1 MRLIDA
7 NALKGIYKSAS
18 LYSEFSKYEID
29 TMIDEQPTVDAVSKD
44 LFEQY
49 KWERDLALET
59 LEEHGLSLGQKKRRG
74 KWIESNPKKSKSC
87 RLVECSECGN
97 TYIVNINIPLKEW
110 ARGNKTFCGNCGAKM
125 VDDWDIKEK

>member
-7 NALKGIYKSAS
+7 DEIPYHKQLEAQGNGQYEDVEVAYKS
-18 LYSEFSKYEID
+18 EID
-29 TMIDEQPTVDAVSKD
+29 AVPTVNLSKSIG
-44 LFEQY
+44 L
-49 KWERDLALET
+49 ER
-59 LEEHGLSLGQKKRRG
+59 HG

-97 TYIVNINIPLKEW
+97 IYIVNTNIPLKVW

-125 VDDWDIKEK
+125 QEEE